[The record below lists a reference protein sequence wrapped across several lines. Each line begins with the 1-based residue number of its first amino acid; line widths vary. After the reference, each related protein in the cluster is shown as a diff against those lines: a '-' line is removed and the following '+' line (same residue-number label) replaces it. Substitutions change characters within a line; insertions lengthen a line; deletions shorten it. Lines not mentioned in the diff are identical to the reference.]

1 MKKYAD
7 ITLKRGYITGGGQ
20 PTQIEVAGVLEA
32 LLNLWGSPN
41 SGTSR
46 AKSAIMNLA
55 RQGEDGQRL
64 LKEVR
69 LMINRRQWS
78 TRETKIKTTQQDLAA
93 AITRFVRPM

>member
-1 MKKYAD
+1 MAKYPD
-7 ITLKRGYITGGGQ
+7 ITLKRGYSTSGGN

-32 LLNLWGSPN
+32 LVNLWSSPA
-41 SGTSR
+41 SGASR

-64 LKEVR
+64 LKEIR
-69 LMINRRQWS
+69 LMINRRQWL
-78 TRETKIKTTQQDLAA
+78 TRETKIKTAHQELAT

>member
-7 ITLKRGYITGGGQ
+7 ITLKRGYITSGGN

-32 LLNLWGSPN
+32 LVNLWNSPASGS
-41 SGTSR
+41 SR
-46 AKSAIMNLA
+46 AKSAIMSLA

-64 LKEVR
+64 LKEIR
-69 LMINRRQWS
+69 LMINRQQWLK
-78 TRETKIKTTQQDLAA
+78 RETKIKTAHQELAT